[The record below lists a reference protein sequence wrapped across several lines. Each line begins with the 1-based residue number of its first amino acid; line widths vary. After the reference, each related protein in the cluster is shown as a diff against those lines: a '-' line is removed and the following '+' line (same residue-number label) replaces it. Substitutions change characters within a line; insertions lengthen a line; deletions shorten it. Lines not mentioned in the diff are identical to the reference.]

1 MSDDLD
7 IRHGGAIAVDT
18 DALRD
23 VGMRLAAVGVRFDDA
38 HAAITRAHAVVI
50 ADPALVTVDAAALS
64 AAGGR
69 AAALGVECADAAAR
83 TALMADAF
91 ELVELR
97 AQAQAMGTA
106 DTAEA
111 AALQRRIERLIAS
124 DDRVARIADRLVAEW
139 KDGRF
144 EGLGD
149 QYDLG
154 GLVAPLFWGG
164 PLAGT
169 VLGLGKV
176 RPGMTLRGVADP
188 VTVTAVRT
196 STPTGAPTSLA
207 DALRRFPT
215 AAGAQVKVEQL
226 VMADGSKRYIAYVKG
241 SQSVALGGAE
251 PWDMRSNTQLYAG
264 EKSASYQ
271 ATLDALR
278 AAGAEPGDRVDVVA
292 HSQGGMIAAHLAM
305 ESEYDVRVQ
314 LTAGSPVEPTLDDD
328 QLIVQLRHTDD
339 VVSSLAAGGSPE
351 GTGSPDS
358 FTAEREGDPAR
369 GPQDLLLAPHQLDAY
384 IETAEQ
390 VDASDDPRA
399 AALGEYWSELDGAV
413 EITATEYHA
422 EREGAESGA
431 ELRGVRSRFSRAG
444 PSYSADGG

>member
-18 DALRD
+18 EAMRD
-23 VGMRLAAVGVRFDDA
+23 VGTRLAAVGVRFADA
-38 HAAITRAHAVVI
+38 HAAITRAHAAVI
-50 ADPALVTVDAAALS
+50 AEPELATVDAVALS

-69 AAALGVECADAAAR
+69 AAALGEECADAAAR

-97 AQAQAMGTA
+97 AQAQAMGAGGTA
-106 DTAEA
+106 DA
-111 AALQRRIERLIAS
+111 AALQRRIEHLIAS
-124 DDRVARIADRLVAEW
+124 DDRVAKIADWLVAEW
-139 KDGRF
+139 KDDRF
-144 EGLGD
+144 EGMGD

-154 GLVAPLFWGG
+154 GLAAPLFWGG
-164 PLAGT
+164 PRAGV

-176 RPGMTLRGVADP
+176 RPGMTLQGVADP

-196 STPTGAPTSLA
+196 STPTRAPESLA
-207 DALRRFPT
+207 DAFRRFPT
-215 AAGAQVKVEQL
+215 APGAQVKVERL

-241 SQSVALGGAE
+241 SQSVAMGGAE

-305 ESEYDVRVQ
+305 ESGYDVRVQ
-314 LTAGSPVEPTLDDD
+314 LTAGSPVEPTLDDH

-358 FTAEREGDPAR
+358 FIAQREGDPAR
-369 GPQDLLLAPHQLDAY
+369 GPQDLLLAPHQLEAY
-384 IETAEQ
+384 VETAEQ

-399 AALGEYWSELDGAV
+399 EALDDYWSELDGAV

-422 EREGAESGA
+422 ERDDPDSGA

-444 PSYSADGG
+444 ASYSADEG